1 MNTTSGVMRERQ
13 LKDLLTALDDA
24 REDLDELRECL
35 RDLDELTLDDIER
48 WRIAVIESAEIVGGL
63 LEP

>member
-48 WRIAVIESAEIVGGL
+48 WRIAVIEFAEIVGGL